1 MRRLAVGLAFA
12 MLTVLVM
19 CSYVAAGGD
28 KCNDYT
34 FDGTR
39 SSAMG
44 NQKLNYHWDFGDGN
58 TSDKAVVTHHYEK
71 AGDYIVKLT
80 VTDESGLPCDMGVT
94 TQTVKVNTPPNA
106 VFNGPDSICAGSE
119 VTFDASATTSG
130 SGKDLTYNWTF
141 GDGTS
146 AEGVRVKKVYEK
158 GGMYKVQ
165 LLVDDNQGTECSGGC
180 AYLDVKVNT
189 PPTADA
195 GNDIIMTCLRPGTP
209 YTVAF
214 KGSGSDADGDDLAYT
229 WNFGDGAT
237 DTGARVTHTYDKSG
251 AYKATLIV
259 DDGSGTACASNSS
272 GVNVTLSR
280 APQANAG
287 EDMAACVGS
296 TLKFDGS
303 ASSVEDSGNVDY
315 TWDFGDG
322 ATATGARASHA
333 YEKGGKYYATLT
345 VDNGQCKS
353 ASSVRVDV
361 NSSPT
366 AMLEKVDAICV
377 GDQVTFDASGS
388 NDPDGD
394 RLKYTWD
401 FGDGELYEGGPL
413 ECRIYEKG
421 GTYTVKVTVDDGKG
435 TTCSIDQA
443 STTIKVNAK
452 PVANIAPSDA
462 CCVGVTTTFDGTLS
476 SDADG
481 DRLEYLWDFGDGST
495 ATTAKAPHAYSG
507 PGRYKVI
514 LKVDDGSGTPCSSSY
529 AYYEANIHESPEAII
544 KVR

>member
-1 MRRLAVGLAFA
+1 MRRLIVILALVTLAVFTLW
-12 MLTVLVM
+12 
-19 CSYVAAGGD
+19 SYSAAGGD

-44 NQKLNYHWDFGDGN
+44 SQKLNYNWDFGDGT

-71 AGDYIVKLT
+71 AGEYTVKLT
-80 VTDESGLPCDMGVT
+80 VTDQSGLPCDMGIT
-94 TQTVKVNTPPNA
+94 TQIVKVNTPPNA
-106 VFNGPDSICAGSE
+106 IFNGPDSICAGSE
-119 VTFDASATTSG
+119 VTFDASSTTSG
-130 SGKDLTYNWTF
+130 SGKNLTYNWTF

-146 AEGVRVKKVYEK
+146 AEGVRVKKTFEK

-189 PPTADA
+189 APTANA
-195 GNDIIMTCLRPGTP
+195 GNDITMTCLRPGTP
-209 YTVAF
+209 YTVTLS
-214 KGSGSDADGDDLAYT
+214 GSGSDADGDDLTYT

-237 DTGARVTHTYDKSG
+237 ATGARASHTYEKSG
-251 AYKATLIV
+251 TYKATLIV
-259 DDGSGTACASNSS
+259 DDGSGASCSSNSS
-272 GVNVTLSR
+272 GVTVILSR

-287 EDMAACVGS
+287 EDMAACVGN

-303 ASSVEDSGNVDY
+303 ASSVEDSGNVTY
-315 TWDFGDG
+315 SWDFGDG
-322 ATATGARASHA
+322 ATATGAKATHA
-333 YEKGGKYYATLT
+333 YEKGGKHYATLT

-361 NSSPT
+361 NAPPV

-377 GDQVTFDASGS
+377 GDQVIFDASGS

-401 FGDGELYEGGPL
+401 FGDGELYDGGPQ
-413 ECRIYEKG
+413 ECRIYEVG
-421 GTYTVKVTVDDGKG
+421 GNYTVKVIVDDGKG
-435 TTCSIDQA
+435 TSCSTDQA
-443 STTIKVNAK
+443 SIPVKVNTK
-452 PVANIAPSDA
+452 PVAAIAPCDA
-462 CCVGVTTTFDGTLS
+462 CCVGVTTTFDGTTS
-476 SDADG
+476 SDADR
-481 DRLEYLWDFGDGST
+481 DTLTYSWDFGDGTT
-495 ATTAKAPHAYSG
+495 ATGAKATHAYSQA
-507 PGRYKVI
+507 GRYKVI

-529 AYYEANIHESPEAII
+529 AYYEANIHESPEAVIN
-544 KVR
+544 VR